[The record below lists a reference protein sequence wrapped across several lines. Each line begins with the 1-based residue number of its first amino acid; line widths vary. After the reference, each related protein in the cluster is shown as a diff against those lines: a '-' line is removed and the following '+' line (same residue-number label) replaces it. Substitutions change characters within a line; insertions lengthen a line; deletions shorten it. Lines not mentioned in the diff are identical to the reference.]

1 MQAFHKKEVR
11 NACLTVKANLPRI
24 VSAAMSE
31 SANACPSCKKL
42 DLGNGRY
49 CIYCGSILNPIYCS
63 HCGTMNPNDLE
74 RCLECGNPIPKL
86 AGMPSTP
93 IATLMNSTSTMT
105 VSESQAPDFE
115 TEAIQPESRSTK
127 KGLFSILRGRL
138 KRSKKTV
145 D

>member
-11 NACLTVKANLPRI
+11 NACLIAKPNLPQI
-24 VSAAMSE
+24 VSAAMGE

-42 DLGNGRY
+42 DLGKGRY

-93 IATLMNSTSTMT
+93 IAPLMNSTMT
-105 VSESQAPDFE
+105 VSETQAPDFE
-115 TEAIQPESRSTK
+115 TEAIQPESRSTR

-138 KRSKKTV
+138 KRLKKTV

>member
-11 NACLTVKANLPRI
+11 NACLIAKRNLPQI
-24 VSAAMSE
+24 VSAAMGE

-42 DLGNGRY
+42 DLGKGRY

-86 AGMPSTP
+86 AGIPSTP
-93 IATLMNSTSTMT
+93 IAPLMNSTSTMT
-105 VSESQAPDFE
+105 ISESQASDFAS
-115 TEAIQPESRSTK
+115 EAIQSESQSAK
-127 KGLFSILRGRL
+127 KSLFSRLRGRL
-138 KRSKKTV
+138 KRVRKAV

>member
-1 MQAFHKKEVR
+1 MQAFDKKEVR
-11 NACLTVKANLPRI
+11 NACLIAKPNLPQI
-24 VSAAMSE
+24 VSAAMGE

-42 DLGNGRY
+42 DLGKGRY

-93 IATLMNSTSTMT
+93 IAPLMNSTSTMT
-105 VSESQAPDFE
+105 VSESQAPDFAS
-115 TEAIQPESRSTK
+115 EAIQSESQSAK
-127 KGLFSILRGRL
+127 KSLFSILRGRL
-138 KRSKKTV
+138 KRVRKAV